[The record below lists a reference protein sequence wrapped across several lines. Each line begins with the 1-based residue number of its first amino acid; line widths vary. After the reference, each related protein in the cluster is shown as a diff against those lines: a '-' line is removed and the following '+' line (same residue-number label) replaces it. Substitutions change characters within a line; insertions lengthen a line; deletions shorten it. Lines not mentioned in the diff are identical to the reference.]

1 MDGLPTGWESDY
13 DGTRWLYR
21 YAPTGRIQFTFPK
34 PGDEFPQFDAPGAGR
49 IALTPE
55 DQLAYE
61 LQLNWQKE
69 GMHSQG
75 SMIPRKGKAVR
86 RTTISAPRQLQAIST
101 RADLCISQKAWMMAS

>member
-75 SMIPRKGKAVR
+75 SMIPRKGKSRYEGRQFRHQDSFRLFRPERIYVSLR
-86 RTTISAPRQLQAIST
+86 RHG
-101 RADLCISQKAWMMAS
+101 